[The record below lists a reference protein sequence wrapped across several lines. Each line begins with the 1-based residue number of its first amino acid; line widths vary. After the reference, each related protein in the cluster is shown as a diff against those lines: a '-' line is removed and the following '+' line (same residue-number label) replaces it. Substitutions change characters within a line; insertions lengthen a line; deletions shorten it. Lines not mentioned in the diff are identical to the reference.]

1 VKRLFY
7 DVADGQRLGMKM
19 ESHVDVRFAAPVKL
33 ATSGAANGNLSV
45 RGGASRHRNDKGALR
60 MIFGM
65 RVRGALLGT
74 LIMLAVPVAASL
86 AAMVASS
93 PAAAQTVQS
102 IVVEGNRRVELD
114 TIRSYFKPGPNGVLD
129 QGRIDDGLKALIE
142 TGLFQDVRISRPGGK
157 IVVTVVENPVIGRV
171 AFEGNKKV
179 KDDQLTAEIQSKPRG
194 TFSRPMVQSDAQRI
208 AEIYRHSGRYDV
220 RVTPEIIEQPN
231 NRVDLVFTIVEG
243 SKTGIKSIEFIGNQA
258 YSSYRLRDIIKTR
271 ESNLLSFLGG
281 ADTYDPDRVEADRDL
296 IRRFYLKHGYAD
308 VQVVAALTEY
318 DPARGGFL
326 VTFKIEEGQ
335 QYRVASVEFTSSI
348 VTLDGNTLRSYSH
361 VYVGSVYNA
370 EALEKS
376 VEEMQ
381 IEASR
386 RGYAFAIVRPRGDRN
401 FEAHTV
407 SIVFG
412 IDEGPRTYIERI
424 NIKGN
429 TRTRDYVI
437 RREFDLSE
445 GDAYNRALVDRAER
459 RLKNLD
465 YFKNVKITTEP
476 GSSSD
481 RVVLIVDL
489 EEKSTG
495 DFSVSGGY
503 STTDGALGEVSISE
517 RNFLGR
523 GLFAKAAVTYGQ
535 YARGASLSFVDPYLL
550 DYRVAG
556 GLDISYREQLPNSY
570 ISYGTKTMG
579 FSPRLGFALREDLSL
594 QVRYSLYEQEI
605 TLPYYLA
612 NCNNNPANGMLA
624 FNPSPAWVAANAPG
638 TPPGGTVTAGGQT
651 ATDATGLGLWCYS
664 DGEASLPVRKE
675 LASGKTLT
683 SSVGYSLSYNTLDN
697 NKNPTDGLLINF
709 SQDFAGV
716 GGDVSY
722 LKTTIDGKYYAPLVS
737 DIVGLIHVQSG
748 ILNRASSELRMLD
761 QFQMGPNLVR
771 GFAPNG
777 IGPRDINPFGT
788 QDALGGTKYWGAS
801 FELQMPFWFLPKE
814 VGLKGAV
821 YADAGSL
828 WDYQGPTNW
837 ALTGEV
843 NVPGC
848 IKPTQTPVVTS
859 GTCLGLQYDDTNI
872 IRTAVGVGLIWAS
885 PFGPLRFD
893 YAFPLTKGQY
903 DRVQQFKFGGGT
915 SF

>member
-1 VKRLFY
+1 MNV
-7 DVADGQRLGMKM
+7 
-19 ESHVDVRFAAPVKL
+19 
-33 ATSGAANGNLSV
+33 
-45 RGGASRHRNDKGALR
+45 
-60 MIFGM
+60 GM
-65 RVRGALLGT
+65 RVRGGLLAA
-74 LIMLAVPVAASL
+74 LIMFALPVAATL
-86 AAMVASS
+86 AAVLVSL
-93 PAAAQTVQS
+93 PALAQTVSS
-102 IVVEGNRRVELD
+102 IQVEGNRRVEVE
-114 TIRSYFKPGPNGVLD
+114 TIRSYFKPGPGGRLD
-129 QGRIDDGLKALIE
+129 QAHIDDGLKALIE
-142 TGLFQDVRISRPGGK
+142 TGLFQDVKINQAGGRL
-157 IVVTVVENPVIGRV
+157 VVTVIENPVIGKI

-194 TFSRPMVQSDAQRI
+194 TLSRPMVQSDAQRI

-220 RVTPEIIEQPN
+220 SVTPEIIEQPN
-231 NRVDLVFTIVEG
+231 NRVDLVFTITEG
-243 SKTGIKSIEFIGNQA
+243 GKTGIKSVEFIGNSY
-258 YSSYRLRDIIKTR
+258 YSSYRLKDVIKTK
-271 ESNLLSFLGG
+271 EANLLSFLGG
-281 ADTYDPDRVEADRDL
+281 NDVYDPDRVEADRDL
-296 IRRFYLKHGYAD
+296 IRRYYLKHGFAD

-318 DPARGGFL
+318 DPQRKGFL

-335 QYRVASVEFTSSI
+335 QYRVASVNFQSSI
-348 VTLDGNTLRSYSH
+348 GTLDGNTLRSFSR
-361 VYVGSVYNA
+361 VSVGSLYNA
-370 EALEKS
+370 EAVEKS

-407 SIVFG
+407 SIVFA

-424 NIKGN
+424 NIRNN

-437 RREFDLSE
+437 RREFDISE

-465 YFKNVKITTEP
+465 YFKTVKINTEP

-481 RVVLIVDL
+481 RVILVVDL

-523 GLFAKAAVTYGQ
+523 GLYAKAAVQYGQ
-535 YARGASLSFVDPYLL
+535 YARGLSLSFVEPYLL
-550 DYRVAG
+550 DYRVG
-556 GLDISYREQLPNSY
+556 LGLDVSYREQLPNQY
-570 ISYGTKTMG
+570 IAYGTKTLG
-579 FSPRLGFALREDLSL
+579 FSPRLGFGLREDLSL
-594 QVRYSLYEQEI
+594 QVRYSIYQTEV
-605 TLPYYLA
+605 TLPNTLA
-612 NCNNNPANGMLA
+612 NCNNDPNNPFLA
-624 FNPSPAWVAANAPG
+624 FNPTPAFANLNGFPAG
-638 TPPGGTVTAGGQT
+638 STQMAGGQT
-651 ATDATGLGLWCYS
+651 AVDASGVGLWCFT

-675 LASGKTLT
+675 LASGSTIT
-683 SSVGYSLSYNTLDN
+683 SSIGYSLSYNTLDN
-697 NKNPTDGLLINF
+697 NKNPTDGLAIDF
-709 SQDFAGV
+709 RQDFAGL

-722 LKTTIDGKYYAPLVS
+722 LKSAVDGKYYVPLVA

-748 ILNRASSELRMLD
+748 VLNQVGNTQLRMLD

-777 IGPRDINPFGT
+777 IGPRDLNPFGT

-801 FELQMPFWFLPKE
+801 AELQMPFWFLPKE
-814 VGLKGAV
+814 VGLKGAI

-828 WDYQGPTNW
+828 WDYKGPTDW
-837 ALTGEV
+837 IQTGEV
-843 NVPGC
+843 NKPGC
-848 IKPTQTPVVTS
+848 IPPTAFS
-859 GTCLGLQYDDTNI
+859 AGTCLGLQYDNSNVV
-872 IRTAVGVGLIWAS
+872 RTSVGVGLIWAS

-893 YAFPLTKGQY
+893 YAIPLTKSAN
-903 DRVQQFKFGGGT
+903 DRTQNFKFGGGT